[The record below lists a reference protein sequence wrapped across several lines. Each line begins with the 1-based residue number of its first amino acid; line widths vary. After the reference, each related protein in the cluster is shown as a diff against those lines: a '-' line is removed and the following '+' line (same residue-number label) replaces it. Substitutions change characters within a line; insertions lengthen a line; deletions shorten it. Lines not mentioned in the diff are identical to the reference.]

1 MYPEFKFSKKALHR
15 LFCAML
21 VAFLLAVTIPFANMM
36 NTSAAQLSSRSIQ
49 MSDSSRS
56 GAGLTSTPGTG
67 TNVSYNVQF
76 TSSSA
81 NIAYVIIDFCDASP
95 IIADSCTTP
104 TNFSATGA
112 SASSTSFTVANTTG
126 TTGGFFKANISGY
139 AAGSNNITISGI
151 TNPSSVGTF
160 YARILLFT
168 NANIGTYT
176 SAASP
181 GTYADYG
188 GIALSTTYAITITAK
203 VQETLSF
210 CVTSAAH
217 NTWTTTNDCSDPN
230 VASNQPALTIGHGSP
245 NIILDSSAVDT
256 GFVYTQLSTNAIN
269 GAIISLRGGNSCG
282 GLSNDGGTNCPIPG
296 IGSGSAAQ
304 MTAGTANF
312 GLFVGNSVQGPN
324 GVGSLTADINYNN
337 GVNTNTGSPSTLG
350 FGMDNNY
357 VPNTSTYG
365 DTIATS
371 AGPVYRAN
379 ITNVFGATAA
389 LTTPAGIYTNNYSMI
404 ATGTF

>member
-15 LFCAML
+15 LFYGLMAAL
-21 VAFLLAVTIPFANMM
+21 LLAVTIPLANMM
-36 NTSAAQLSSRSIQ
+36 NASAAQLSSRSIQ

-67 TNVSYNVQF
+67 TNVSYKVQF

-81 NIAYVIIDFCDASP
+81 NIEYVIIDFCDASP

-112 SASSTSFTVANTTG
+112 SASSTTFTVANTTG

-139 AAGSNNITISGI
+139 TAGSNDITISGI

-188 GIALSTTYAITITAK
+188 GIALSTTNAITITAK

-217 NTWTTTNDCSDPN
+217 NTWTTTNDCSDSV
-230 VASNQPALTIGHGSP
+230 VASNLPALTIGHGSP
-245 NIILDSSAVDT
+245 NKLLDSTAVDT

-269 GAIISLRGGNSCG
+269 GAIIRLRGGNSCG
-282 GLSNDGGTNCPIPG
+282 GLSNNGGTNCPIPG
-296 IGSGSAAQ
+296 IGSAAQ

-312 GLFVGNSVQGPN
+312 GLFVSNSVAGPN
-324 GVGSLTADINYNN
+324 GVGSLTADANYND

-350 FGMDNNY
+350 FGMDNTY

-365 DTIATS
+365 DTIAITNS
-371 AGPVYRAN
+371 PVYRAN

>member
-15 LFCAML
+15 LFSGLMA
-21 VAFLLAVTIPFANMM
+21 AFLLAVTIPLANMM
-36 NTSAAQLSSRSIQ
+36 NASAAQLSSRSIQ

-67 TNVSYNVQF
+67 TNVSYKVQF

-81 NIAYVIIDFCDASP
+81 NIEYVIIDFCDASP

-181 GTYADYG
+181 GSYADYG
-188 GIALSTTYAITITAK
+188 GIALSTTNAITITAK
-203 VQETLSF
+203 VQETLTF
-210 CVTSAAH
+210 CVTNNDPNGVSS
-217 NTWTTTNDCSDPN
+217 WTACSDN
-230 VASNQPALTIGHGSP
+230 NATAAPALELGTGSP
-245 NIILDSSAVDT
+245 KVLGQTIDT
-256 GFVYTQLSTNAIN
+256 GSVYSMVSTNASG
-269 GAIISLRGGNSCG
+269 GAAIRLRSSNQCT
-282 GLSNDGGTNCPIPG
+282 GLSTDGNTCSIAG
-296 IGSGSAAQ
+296 IGGANSG
-304 MTAGTANF
+304 AGGGSGGIAMQAGVANF
-312 GLFVGNSVQGPN
+312 GLDVDNYPVNNLPSPAVGTFNP
-324 GVGSLTADINYNN
+324 DDDYD
-337 GVNTNTGSPSTLG
+337 NTQ
-350 FGMDNNY
+350 NNY
-357 VPNTSTYG
+357 YTMLNDVTSTYG
-365 DTIATS
+365 SDIASTIGQT
-371 AGPVYRAN
+371 
-379 ITNVFGATAA
+379 TNVAYALGGKYTFAATAA
-389 LTTPAGIYTNNYSMI
+389 LTTPAGIYTANFSMI

>member
-21 VAFLLAVTIPFANMM
+21 AAFLLAVTIPFVSMM

-49 MSDSSRS
+49 MSDSSIS

-81 NIAYVIIDFCDASP
+81 NIEYVIIDFCGASP

-112 SASSTSFTVANTTG
+112 SASSTSFTVSNTTG
-126 TTGGFFKANISGY
+126 TSGGFFKANITGY
-139 AAGSNNITISGI
+139 SAGSNNITISGI
-151 TNPSSVGTF
+151 TNPSTVGTF

-188 GIALSTTYAITITAK
+188 GIALSTTNAITITAR
-203 VQETLSF
+203 VQEQLTF
-210 CVTSAAH
+210 CVTK
-217 NTWTTTNDCSDPN
+217 NDPN
-230 VASNQPALTIGHGSP
+230 TV
-245 NIILDSSAVDT
+245 
-256 GFVYTQLSTNAIN
+256 
-269 GAIISLRGGNSCG
+269 
-282 GLSNDGGTNCPIPG
+282 
-296 IGSGSAAQ
+296 
-304 MTAGTANF
+304 GTAWTDCADANA
-312 GLFVGNSVQGPN
+312 SASP
-324 GVGSLTADINYNN
+324 SLQL
-337 GVNTNTGSPSTLG
+337 GTGSPAVLDTQNIYTGSIYSLITTNASNGAVLRLRTANACNGLSTDPNSAVCPLAG
-350 FGMDNNY
+350 IGYSQIMNINSGKFGLDVDTYSVAAVTNGSGTFNPNSNY
-357 VPNTSTYG
+357 NVTPPTYSMGTAITQTYG
-365 DTIATS
+365 DNIADTS
-371 AGPVYRAN
+371 SLPCYKL
-379 ITNVFGATAA
+379 FGKYTFAAAAA
-389 LTTPAGIYTNNYSMI
+389 LTTPAGIYAANMSMI

>member
-139 AAGSNNITISGI
+139 TAGSNNITISGI

-350 FGMDNNY
+350 FGMDNTY